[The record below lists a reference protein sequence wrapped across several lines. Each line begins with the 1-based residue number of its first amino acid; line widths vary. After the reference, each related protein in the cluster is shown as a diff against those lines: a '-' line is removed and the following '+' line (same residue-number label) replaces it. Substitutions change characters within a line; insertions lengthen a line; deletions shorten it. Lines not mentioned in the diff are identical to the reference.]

1 MKLTLPTGQNV
12 WVSWRYETV
21 EDKIVHGKQAKYV
34 DKEQTTCIITGSDK
48 QPIKT
53 LSIKRYHTDKS
64 DKEVA
69 RKETLRRILEDENKE
84 IRTLYWNAYKNRNIK
99 NK

>member
-1 MKLTLPTGQNV
+1 MKLELPNGQKV

-34 DKEQTTCIITGSDK
+34 EKEQTTCIITGEDK
-48 QPIKT
+48 QPLKT

-69 RKETLRRILEDENKE
+69 RKETLKRILATESRDV
-84 IRTLYWNAYKNRNIK
+84 RTLYWNAYKNRNIK